1 MELIVGPEKVTF
13 IVHKEILCDA
23 SPFFASAFNSGF
35 KEGEE
40 QKMTLME
47 DDANVSDTMINHA
60 YTETYLFPQNDR
72 SDSRYHHTELI
83 KLFCLAEKYA
93 VDKLKKGLV
102 S

>member
-1 MELIVGPEKVTF
+1 
-13 IVHKEILCDA
+13 
-23 SPFFASAFNSGF
+23 
-35 KEGEE
+35 
-40 QKMTLME
+40 MTLME
-47 DDANVSDTMINHA
+47 DDANVFYTMINYA

-102 S
+102 SKVYQAA